1 MLNYGSLA
9 QFEPETV
16 TAQQV
21 FEEVCAVRSSKLP
34 NPDEFGNAGSF
45 FKNPVID
52 AVTFQQIQ
60 TAYPHIPNYPQAD
73 GTVKLAAGW
82 LIDQCGL
89 KGFQVGGAAVH
100 AQQALVLINKENA
113 TGMDIVNL
121 AKAVRQ
127 QVRDKFDVE
136 LHPEVR
142 FMGKNG
148 EIDSELITR

>member
-1 MLNYGSLA
+1 M
-9 QFEPETV
+9 
-16 TAQQV
+16 
-21 FEEVCAVRSSKLP
+21 
-34 NPDEFGNAGSF
+34 
-45 FKNPVID
+45 ID
-52 AVTFQQIQ
+52 AATFQQIQ
-60 TAYPHIPNYPQAD
+60 TAYPNIPNYPQAND
-73 GTVKLAAGW
+73 TVKLAAGW

-100 AQQALVLINKENA
+100 TQQALVLINKDNA
-113 TGMDIVNL
+113 TGMDVVNL

-127 QVRDKFDVE
+127 QVRDKFGVE